1 MTYFLSYETP
11 HGSTNILPYGD
22 KQLASHAAVA
32 LRQYYDVE
40 PQLFYREAGGKVH
53 VPF

>member
-22 KQLASHAAVA
+22 KQMATHAAVA
-32 LRQYYDVE
+32 IREYYDGKPKV
-40 PQLFYREAGGKVH
+40 FYRSDSGIVH
-53 VPF
+53 VKF

>member
-22 KQLASHAAVA
+22 KQMAIHAAVA
-32 LRQYYDVE
+32 IREYYYVE
-40 PQLFYREAGGKVH
+40 PQLFYKEASGKVH

>member
-11 HGSTNILPYGD
+11 HGSTNTLPYGD
-22 KQLASHAAVA
+22 KQMATHAAVA
-32 LRQYYDVE
+32 IREYYDVE
-40 PQLFYREAGGKVH
+40 PQLFYREASGKVH